1 MPKTSSNTDVFKRPG
16 CKKYFKSRRFGI
28 VFLCVQRTAFNKFE
42 ISEIMSKTPE
52 LYIPNA
58 FKTLELLENHD
69 FA

>member
-28 VFLCVQRTAFNKFE
+28 LLSVQRTAFNKFE
-42 ISEIMSKTPE
+42 ISEILSKTPE

-58 FKTLELLENHD
+58 FKTLELLKNHD